1 MGSPGSNTGCQAY
14 SVLNLFPPLLPWERR
29 QMRGWQ
35 GPIPLVHSFLT
46 PSSQILDPRKS
57 GLQASVDL
65 LGAGGF

>member
-1 MGSPGSNTGCQAY
+1 
-14 SVLNLFPPLLPWERR
+14 
-29 QMRGWQ
+29 MRGWQ